1 MSRTNRQRTNKAG
14 KNIAIFGLAAIAMTG
29 AIAGI
34 VALKKINDQIPT
46 TTLSASAYTVGMLSD
61 TDGKVESGAD
71 GGLFTAG
78 YYDIEN
84 AEVKIKDDAN
94 VEVYVNLY
102 KEDKTFLQ
110 VIKVTDKTKVSEIA
124 SSVSS
129 AKYVRFE
136 IVPEE
141 DADGK
146 ISGSEKREYAGQV
159 TITVN
164 K

>member
-1 MSRTNRQRTNKAG
+1 MFKR
-14 KNIAIFGLAAIAMTG
+14 IFIVGLAVLSVTG
-29 AIAGI
+29 TIAGI
-34 VALKKINDQIPT
+34 VALKKVNDQIPT
-46 TTLSASAYTVGMLSD
+46 TTLSNSAYTVGMLSD

-78 YYDIEN
+78 YYDVEN

-94 VEVYVNLY
+94 VAVYVNLY

-124 SSVSS
+124 SGVSS

-146 ISGSEKREYAGQV
+146 ISGGEKREYAGQV